1 MKISTM
7 HLDILKEIG
16 NIGAAHAAT
25 SLSGLLG
32 KKIDMR
38 VPNVEMVSF
47 TDMME
52 LAGSSEKV
60 VVGIYLRIEGDVE
73 GSMFFV
79 LPIEQAN
86 RFIRRLIHDE
96 QFDFSNNPVSE
107 IGLSAMQELG
117 NILSG
122 SYLSALSDFTGLK
135 IYPSV
140 PGLSVDMFG
149 AIVSIGVK
157 IVKTSEQSAVDS
169 ELINELVNTI
179 QQLNEKEQLVLSL
192 FYTEGNDPNRN
203 WGNAKS
209 IYITEFHKSIQ
220 KLCSNYAS
228 YYPLKC

>member
-1 MKISTM
+1 MEISTM

-60 VVGIYLRIEGDVE
+60 VVGIYLRIEGDLE

-122 SYLSALSDFTGLK
+122 SYLSALSDFTGLN

-149 AIVSIGVK
+149 AIVSIGLIEISQVSDSV
-157 IVKTSEQSAVDS
+157 IVINTSIFEDELGDFEEVQGSFFLLPSPDSFITLFRTLGVD
-169 ELINELVNTI
+169 
-179 QQLNEKEQLVLSL
+179 
-192 FYTEGNDPNRN
+192 
-203 WGNAKS
+203 
-209 IYITEFHKSIQ
+209 
-220 KLCSNYAS
+220 
-228 YYPLKC
+228 